1 MRVRNTAIHTMGLMA
16 TRMAICTKT
25 SVTMNSIV
33 SNTTQTNISS
43 LKRDTSIFSCT
54 KIWTMIGTTIT

>member
-1 MRVRNTAIHTMGLMA
+1 MRVRNTAIHTMGPMA
-16 TRMAICTKT
+16 TRMAIYTKT
-25 SVTMNSIV
+25 SDTMNSIV

-43 LKRDTSIFSCT
+43 LKRDTSIFNCI